1 LAFFHDGEL
10 VICGRLKDLI
20 IINGRNLH
28 PQDLELSV
36 ELAHDAVRSGG
47 SAAFPIDDHDAEVVV
62 VVAEVDGTPDEA
74 EVGAAIRTEVRRE
87 FEVTVADVLLVPPY
101 TVPKTSSGK
110 KQRGA
115 ARELWSKARSS
126 EESAAT

>member
-1 LAFFHDGEL
+1 
-10 VICGRLKDLI
+10 
-20 IINGRNLH
+20 
-28 PQDLELSV
+28 
-36 ELAHDAVRSGG
+36 
-47 SAAFPIDDHDAEVVV
+47 